1 MKGLKGAWLLP
12 FFFICIAMKKERIQY
27 LSQFITKRR
36 LERINRVVTWR
47 TRYLTVVLED
57 IFQPHNASAVLRS
70 CDCFGIQDVH
80 IIENRNKYRVNPDVT
95 LGSDK
100 WLTLYKYK
108 QKENN
113 TSEALNR
120 LKSEGYR
127 IVATSPHENNAPIDI
142 FDLKKGKTA
151 LLFGTELTGLS
162 GEAISMADEFITIPM
177 TGFTESLNISVTVAI
192 VLYELTNRLKK
203 SDIAWQL
210 TPDEIDQLKMQWII
224 SSMKHSDNIENS
236 FNRNQ

>member
-1 MKGLKGAWLLP
+1 MKGLKGASLLP
-12 FFFICIAMKKERIQY
+12 FFLPVSMEEEIIKY
-27 LSQFITKRR
+27 LAQFITKRR
-36 LERINRVVTWR
+36 MELINKIVIRR

-80 IIENRNKYRVNPDVT
+80 IIENRNEYRINPDVT

-100 WLTLYKYK
+100 WLTLYKYN
-108 QKENN
+108 QTDNN
-113 TSEALNR
+113 TREALTR

-127 IVATSPHENNAPIDI
+127 IVATSPHENNAFIDS
-142 FDLKKGKTA
+142 FDLHKGKAA

-162 GEAISMADEFITIPM
+162 EEAISMADEFIAIPM
-177 TGFTESLNISVTVAI
+177 VGFTESLNISVTAAI
-192 VLYELTNRLKK
+192 VLYELTKRLKK

-210 TPDEIDQLKMQWII
+210 TDAEINQLKIKWIKNTI
-224 SSMKHSDNIENS
+224 RKSDNAEQS
-236 FNRNQ
+236 FSRNQ